1 MAQAPTR
8 IIADGR
14 VTIPAEIRH
23 DLELEEGDYV
33 VVDVEP
39 WGDDT

>member
-14 VTIPAEIRH
+14 VTIPAEIRK
-23 DLELEEGDYV
+23 DLGLEEGDYV
-33 VVDVEP
+33 VVNVQRL
-39 WGDDT
+39 GDDA